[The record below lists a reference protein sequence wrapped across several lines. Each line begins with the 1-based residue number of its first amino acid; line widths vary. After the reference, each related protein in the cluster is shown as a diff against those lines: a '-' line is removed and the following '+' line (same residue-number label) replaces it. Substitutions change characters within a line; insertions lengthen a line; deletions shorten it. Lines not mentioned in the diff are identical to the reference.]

1 MPQLNS
7 VNFVHVVFWLLF
19 FLFVFYIFMYLYY
32 LNYFVLNSK
41 IYLNFLYK
49 KTMFIKCFFKGLTVS
64 PPVFIFTYY
73 IALVGVT
80 LVPLLITIAFFTLAE
95 RKIIAAIQRRKG
107 PNVVGFLGILQPF
120 ADGLKLVLK
129 EILFPMKSNI
139 GIFLAAPLITLILS
153 FLGWSII
160 SFSEFDLIGELN
172 LSLLVLFAIS
182 SLSVYGLILAGW
194 SKQL

>member
-1 MPQLNS
+1 
-7 VNFVHVVFWLLF
+7 
-19 FLFVFYIFMYLYY
+19 
-32 LNYFVLNSK
+32 
-41 IYLNFLYK
+41 
-49 KTMFIKCFFKGLTVS
+49 MFIKCFFKGLTVS

>member
-1 MPQLNS
+1 M
-7 VNFVHVVFWLLF
+7 
-19 FLFVFYIFMYLYY
+19 
-32 LNYFVLNSK
+32 
-41 IYLNFLYK
+41 
-49 KTMFIKCFFKGLTVS
+49 
-64 PPVFIFTYY
+64 FTYY
-73 IALVGVT
+73 IALVGAT

-139 GIFLAAPLITLILS
+139 GIFLGAPLITLILS

-194 SKQL
+194 SKQF